1 MFDHSGDY
9 ITLPQTE
16 FKPFRTGDFT
26 IECWCR
32 FDTTPASNGQ
42 GLFQLSN
49 GILNSQV
56 RGPAAGAE
64 GNNGYWTLFWG
75 TTQLTHSTVPATNTW
90 YHVAMVRHS
99 GTTKLHIDGTLIL
112 QVADSTDYD
121 DTYFTVGGWYNTDYL
136 MDGYIDDFRIT
147 QGKARYT
154 SNFTV
159 PDAQHPSV

>member
-9 ITLPQTE
+9 IKLPQTE

-32 FDTTPASNGQ
+32 FDTTPAGNGQ

-49 GILNSQV
+49 GFLNSQV

-64 GNNGYWTLFWG
+64 SSNGRWTMFAG
-75 TTQLTHSTVPATNTW
+75 TTQYTHTVTPGINTW
-90 YHVAMVRHS
+90 YHVAQVRYS
-99 GTTKLHIDGTLIL
+99 GTTKLYIDGVSVLS
-112 QVADSTDYD
+112 ASDSTDYD
-121 DTYFTVGGWYNTDYL
+121 DTYFIVGGWYSTDYL

-154 SNFTV
+154 TNFTV
-159 PDAQHPSV
+159 PDEQHPSV